1 MPFMDS
7 ASTLR
12 ARYTPSGSYANRPW
26 FCLKAKPRQEPIA
39 VSELRNQDFPAFW
52 PIKAGGNG
60 VEGLFPGYL
69 FAQPLDDGS
78 WAPMRYTRGVAS
90 LIMSAPSRPSYLPSG
105 AMEEL
110 CARLSDDGIMWPAP
124 TINAEAGGQL
134 RVIDSDSPFAG
145 FVAQCSRTARDRVF
159 ALMQI
164 MGTKQE
170 IDFHRSQVEA
180 A

>member
-1 MPFMDS
+1 MES

-12 ARYTPSGSYANRPW
+12 ARYTPSGSYADRPW
-26 FCLKAKPRQEPIA
+26 FCLKAKPRQEPSA
-39 VSELRNQDFPAFW
+39 VSELRNQAFPAFW
-52 PIKAGGNG
+52 PLKAGGNG

-78 WAPMRYTRGVAS
+78 WAPMRNTRGVAS
-90 LIMSAPSRPSYLPSG
+90 LIMASQSRPSSLPHG

-110 CARLSDDGIMWPAP
+110 CNRLSDDGIMWPAP
-124 TINAEAGGQL
+124 TISAEPGRQL

-145 FVAQCSRTARDRVF
+145 FIAECSRTGRDRVF

-164 MGTKQE
+164 LGTKQE
-170 IDFHRSQVEA
+170 VDFHRSQVEA
-180 A
+180 VS